1 MNKIRPYRVNYEL
14 GGFQGAY
21 GQVRRSP
28 PDEESVFEFYEDKEA
43 IARDLKEIPMK
54 KGDFLIWSSRLP
66 HGNAKNTS
74 NRWRLQCFV
83 RFVSG
88 SEDSKQIYRK
98 DVHESVQSG
107 LKPQYFSSGSTT
119 TPYYREWEVPY
130 HQPVQMTDLGK
141 KIFGFEEY

>member
-1 MNKIRPYRVNYEL
+1 M
-14 GGFQGAY
+14 GGFIGAY

-43 IARDLKEIPMK
+43 IVRDLIEITMK

-83 RFVSG
+83 RCVS
-88 SEDSKQIYRK
+88 SAEDSKQIYRN
-98 DVHESVQSG
+98 DVRKAVQSG
-107 LKPQYFSSGSTT
+107 MKPDYFGSGSTT
-119 TPYYREWEVPY
+119 TPYNKEWEVPY
-130 HQPVQMTDLGK
+130 HQPVQMTELGK
-141 KIFGFEEY
+141 KLFGLEEYT